1 MNVDLKFQ
9 EEMKKKQ
16 RPLKSPKVNV
26 QCIQFMYA
34 LLLYILTN
42 HFNGPCTAIG
52 LVCLHLCLENNFWNE
67 WRLTYIT
74 GKLIHLDHI

>member
-26 QCIQFMYA
+26 QCIQFMCAFIIHFDQPLQRSMYSDRSGVLVSVSGKQ
-34 LLLYILTN
+34 LL
-42 HFNGPCTAIG
+42 
-52 LVCLHLCLENNFWNE
+52 
-67 WRLTYIT
+67 
-74 GKLIHLDHI
+74 K